1 MATMQERP
9 TTVPR
14 ITRSVGEISPCSI
27 EYLKKSTPASASA
40 MPPRT
45 AAPWTPI
52 QRSQSIDAGGAG
64 DGGGG
69 GAKAPGGAV
78 CAEGGASGAG
88 RGPPG
93 AGGGGAPAGPGGG
106 GGGGRGG
113 GRWGG
118 E

>member
-1 MATMQERP
+1 MQERP

-64 DGGGG
+64 DGGDGGEG
-69 GAKAPGGAV
+69 GARSPGGAI
-78 CAEGGASGAG
+78 CADEGASRAG
-88 RGPPG
+88 RTSRGS
-93 AGGGGAPAGPGGG
+93 
-106 GGGGRGG
+106 GRSGLSY
-113 GRWGG
+113 
-118 E
+118 